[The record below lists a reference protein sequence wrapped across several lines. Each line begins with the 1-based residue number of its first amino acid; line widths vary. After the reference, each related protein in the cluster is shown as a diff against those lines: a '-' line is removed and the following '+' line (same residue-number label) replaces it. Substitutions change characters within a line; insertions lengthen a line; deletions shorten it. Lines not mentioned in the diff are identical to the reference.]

1 MRRSRMTTR
10 RWMIAVAVVGLLL
23 GVVVGGQRL
32 QQRRDCYL
40 QQANNEA
47 RWENYFRSMASR
59 VASRPPLQ
67 QPSIIFA
74 GRTYSVAELAAE
86 YAERKVTYLHAASR
100 PWISVPP
107 ARRRPIL
114 IRDVL
119 PQHPSSVSIENSR
132 RNVPESGESP
142 IP

>member
-32 QQRRDCYL
+32 KQRRDYYL
-40 QQANNEA
+40 QQANNQA

-59 VASRPPLQ
+59 VASRPRLQ

-74 GRTYSVAELAAE
+74 ERTYSVAELAAE
-86 YAERKVTYLHAASR
+86 YAKRKVMYLHAASR

-107 ARRRPIL
+107 TQGRQEMHIYNPTSPIFIEKSRRPL
-114 IRDVL
+114 A
-119 PQHPSSVSIENSR
+119 ESR
-132 RNVPESGESP
+132 ESP
-142 IP
+142 SP

>member
-107 ARRRPIL
+107 TRGRQAMY
-114 IRDVL
+114 IRD
-119 PQHPSSVSIENSR
+119 PT
-132 RNVPESGESP
+132 SP
-142 IP
+142 IVIEKSSRFLAESCKSPSRP

>member
-23 GVVVGGQRL
+23 GVVVGGRRL
-32 QQRRDCYL
+32 KQRRDYYL
-40 QQANNEA
+40 QQANNQA

-59 VASRPPLQ
+59 VASRPPPQ
-67 QPSIIFA
+67 QPSITFV
-74 GRTYSVAELAAE
+74 RPTYQVAELAAE
-86 YAERKVTYLHAASR
+86 YAKRKEMYLHAASR

-107 ARRRPIL
+107 AHGSRAIL

-119 PQHPSSVSIENSR
+119 SQSVVIEKSGR
-132 RNVPESGESP
+132 PLPELGESP
-142 IP
+142 SR